1 MSCWQT
7 TWNKKFYDYKRLV
20 ADFKEGRTLEIKNS
34 KGMAKMNVVP
44 RVGDLV
50 FVSCD
55 KKKIM
60 ACSVIS
66 EFEVAEGGGYDEY
79 CINVKGSS
87 RHMNNNTFLR
97 LKITEVYDKCDVM
110 LGQQRTWVKLK

>member
-7 TWNKKFYDYKRLV
+7 TWNSKFYDYKRLIT
-20 ADFKEGRTLEIKNS
+20 DFKEGRVLEIKNS
-34 KGMAKMNVVP
+34 KGIAKMKVVP
-44 RVGDLV
+44 HIGDLV

-60 ACSVIS
+60 ACTVIS
-66 EFEVAEGGGYDEY
+66 EFEAAEDGGYDEY
-79 CINVKGSS
+79 CIETKGSS
-87 RHMNNNTFLR
+87 PHMSNNTFLR

>member
-79 CINVKGSS
+79 CININGSS
-87 RHMNNNTFLR
+87 PHMINNTFLW
-97 LKITEVYDKCDVM
+97 LKIIEVYHHCDVL
-110 LGQQRTWVKLK
+110 LGQRRTWVKVK